1 VILLL
6 IALAGGNLMAWATIA
21 GLESGID
28 LSAFAQGL
36 EMVGVS
42 PVIYPAFAV
51 SDAAAANSLV
61 FVLGLAA
68 SLYPAWRAA
77 RYVPVEAI
85 TRA

>member
-1 VILLL
+1 
-6 IALAGGNLMAWATIA
+6 
-21 GLESGID
+21 D

-42 PVIYPAFAV
+42 PVLYPLV
-51 SDAAAANSLV
+51 TTGDIIAANTLV
-61 FVLGLAA
+61 FVLGILA

-85 TRA
+85 TRT